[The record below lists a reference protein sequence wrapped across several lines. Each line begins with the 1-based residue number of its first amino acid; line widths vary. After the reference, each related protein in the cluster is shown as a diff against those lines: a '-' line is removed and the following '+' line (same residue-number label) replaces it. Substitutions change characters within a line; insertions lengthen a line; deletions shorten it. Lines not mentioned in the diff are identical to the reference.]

1 MWSSSFKEKKQ
12 STKATGIRERGTSD
26 CSFLKSEYTLFLH
39 SVSFHSHTLSYNEEK
54 QDFRVLRNV
63 KCEKFIY
70 ILACYHQMVGKG
82 AGSRDRWC
90 LRFSQSRVLQK
101 KTNY

>member
-1 MWSSSFKEKKQ
+1 MCGPAHLKKKKQ

-26 CSFLKSEYTLFLH
+26 CSFEEWIYFVLH
-39 SVSFHSHTLSYNEEK
+39 SVSFHSHTPLSYNEEK

-82 AGSRDRWC
+82 AG
-90 LRFSQSRVLQK
+90 
-101 KTNY
+101 